1 MATGKPRTGDRE
13 LIAAVLKGDQE
24 SFGELVGRYQGR
36 LVNYLFRLLRDPEEA
51 HDLAQ
56 EVFFKIYQALDRFD
70 PQYKFST
77 WLFRVAR
84 NAAIDRIRKRR
95 IHFVSMDRRRD
106 DDGPEG
112 TWEPPSEGRGPYA
125 NLRNV
130 ERSEAIQR
138 AIDALPW
145 EYRQL
150 IVLRHYGELTY
161 DEIATSQEMP
171 LGTVKNKLFRA
182 RQMLQ
187 EHLRDFLS
195 D

>member
-1 MATGKPRTGDRE
+1 MATGTPQTGDRE

-24 SFGELVGRYQGR
+24 SFSELVGRYQGR
-36 LVNYLFRLLRDPEEA
+36 LVNYLFRLLRDVDEA

-56 EVFFKIYQALDRFD
+56 EVFLKIYQALDRYD

-95 IHFVSMDRRRD
+95 IKFVSMDRRRD
-106 DDGPEG
+106 DEGPEG
-112 TWEPPSEGRGPYA
+112 TWEPKSDAAGPYE
-125 NLRNV
+125 NRRNV
-130 ERSEAIQR
+130 ERGAAIQQ

-161 DEIATSQEMP
+161 DEIATSQKMP

-182 RQMLQ
+182 RQMLK
-187 EHLRDFLS
+187 EHLRDFLT

>member
-1 MATGKPRTGDRE
+1 MAKGEPKTGDRE
-13 LIAAVLKGDQE
+13 LISAVLKGDQE
-24 SFGELVGRYQGR
+24 SFGELVDRYQGR
-36 LVNYLFRLLRDPEEA
+36 LVNYLFRLLRNHEEA
-51 HDLAQ
+51 HDVAQ
-56 EVFFKIYQALDRFD
+56 EVFLKIYQALDRYD

-95 IHFVSMDRRRD
+95 IHLVSMDRRRD

-112 TWEPPSEGRGPYA
+112 TWEPQSKGRGPYS

-130 ERSEAIQR
+130 ERGEAIQQ

>member
-1 MATGKPRTGDRE
+1 MARGTPQTGDRE

-24 SFGELVGRYQGR
+24 SFGELVDRYQGR

-51 HDLAQ
+51 HDTAQ
-56 EVFFKIYQALDRFD
+56 EVFLKIYQALDRYD

-95 IHFVSMDRRRD
+95 VHFVSMDRRRD

-112 TWEPPSEGRGPYA
+112 TWEPKSPAAGPYA
-125 NLRNV
+125 DVRNL
-130 ERSEAIQR
+130 ERGEAIQQ

-187 EHLRDFLS
+187 KHLRDYLT

>member
-1 MATGKPRTGDRE
+1 MATGAPQTGDRE

-24 SFGELVGRYQGR
+24 SFSELVDRYQGR
-36 LVNYLFRLLRDPEEA
+36 VVNYLFRLLRDVDEA

-56 EVFFKIYQALDRFD
+56 EVFLKIYQALDRYD

-95 IHFVSMDRRRD
+95 IHFVSMDTRRD
-106 DDGPEG
+106 DHGPEG
-112 TWEPPSEGRGPYA
+112 TWEPKSTAAGPYSD
-125 NLRNV
+125 LRNV
-130 ERSEAIQR
+130 ERGAAIQQ

-161 DEIATSQEMP
+161 DEIATSQKMP

-182 RQMLQ
+182 RQMLKG
-187 EHLRDFLS
+187 HLRDFLT